1 MEHAWSPVPRNRV
14 TIQGGFWKKW
24 RELIGNVTLSHELE
38 EMRGEGHIDAL
49 ELDQK
54 MHRGRSVGDDW
65 YWGASIFWDSDLAK
79 WLEAA
84 AAYLEQAKDDRLEQ
98 AMEDVIARFE
108 HAQTPDGYVNSH
120 ILTWRPRHRFKNLRD
135 LHELYCAGHLIEA
148 AVVHYEATGKPS
160 LLNVARRFADLLV
173 KRFGPHSDQTPG
185 YCGHP
190 EIELAL
196 VRLYRLTRERS
207 YLELSRFFIDQRGQ
221 EPNFFELE
229 AAARLDSKPFRP
241 NHPGSPYAYMQAHQ
255 PIRDQSKVVGH
266 AVRAMYLFSA
276 VVDVGLEMTDPSLLQ
291 AAERIWRDVID
302 TKLYIT
308 GGIGS
313 ASENEGFTRD
323 YDLPN
328 ERAYAETCA
337 SIGLFLFAHRLL
349 QSRLSSEFGDVME
362 LALYNCI
369 LSGIGLD
376 GKTFF
381 YDNPLASHGQHRRI
395 PWPWWCPCCPPNLA
409 RLISS
414 LSGYLI
420 SERAEDIAIHHYV
433 TGGASLDKIHLR
445 LESALPF
452 SGENRITVTAD
463 ELRERTLAL
472 RVPAWAGEC
481 RVLLNGTIAEP
492 VTSQGYLLLR
502 RTWQTGDQIDLH
514 FEMPIRKKFAR
525 FEVDA
530 NRGRMALARGPLVY
544 CLEQVDN
551 GPELDRLIIPV
562 EEKFRSAEAEELLDG
577 IVSLRGRAVR
587 ERPVEREGLYSD
599 QPPETESVDITAIPY
614 YAWANRGA
622 GEMQI
627 WMRSERRNKDL
638 GARG

>member
-1 MEHAWSPVPRNRV
+1 METAWSLVPRNRV
-14 TIQGGFWKKW
+14 VIGGGFWKKW
-24 RELIGNVTLSHELE
+24 RELIGNVTLFHQLE

-54 MHRGRSVGDDW
+54 MHRGRPVGDDW
-65 YWGASIFWDSDLAK
+65 YWGGSIFWDSDLAK

-84 AAYLEQAKDDRLEQ
+84 AAYLEQAKTDRLEQ
-98 AMEDVIARFE
+98 AIDDIIARFE
-108 HAQTPDGYVNSH
+108 RAQAPDGYVNSH

-160 LLNVARRFADLLV
+160 LLNIARRFADLLV
-173 KRFGPHSDQTPG
+173 KRFGPRSEQTPG

-196 VRLYRLTRERS
+196 VRLYRLTNEPS

-229 AAARLDSKPFRP
+229 AMARFDSEPFRP
-241 NHPGSPYAYMQAHQ
+241 NHLGSPYAYMQAHQ

-276 VVDVGLEMTDPSLLQ
+276 VVDLGLETTDPSLLQ

-376 GKTFF
+376 GRTFF

-414 LSGYLI
+414 LSGFLI
-420 SERAEDIAIHHYV
+420 SERAEDIAVHHYV
-433 TGGASLDKIHLR
+433 TSEATLDKLR
-445 LESALPF
+445 LQVESALPF
-452 SGENRITVTAD
+452 SGESRITITTD
-463 ELRERTLAL
+463 EPRERTLAL
-472 RVPAWAGEC
+472 RVPGWAGET
-481 RVLLNGTIAEP
+481 RILLNGKAVEP
-492 VTSQGYLLLR
+492 VTSQGYLLFR

-514 FEMPIRKKFAR
+514 FEMPIRKKYAR

-530 NRGRMALARGPLVY
+530 DRGRIALTRGPLVY

-551 GPELDRLIIPV
+551 GPELDRLVIPMDEDFQPV
-562 EEKFRSAEAEELLDG
+562 ASKELLDG
-577 IVSLRGRAVR
+577 VVALQGHAIR
-587 ERPVEREGLYSD
+587 ERPSENRNLYAD
-599 QPPETESVDITAIPY
+599 QPPNTETVGVTAIPY

-627 WMRSERRNKDL
+627 WTRSR
-638 GARG
+638 

>member
-1 MEHAWSPVPRNRV
+1 
-14 TIQGGFWKKW
+14 
-24 RELIGNVTLSHELE
+24 
-38 EMRGEGHIDAL
+38 
-49 ELDQK
+49 
-54 MHRGRSVGDDW
+54 
-65 YWGASIFWDSDLAK
+65 
-79 WLEAA
+79 
-84 AAYLEQAKDDRLEQ
+84 
-98 AMEDVIARFE
+98 
-108 HAQTPDGYVNSH
+108 
-120 ILTWRPRHRFKNLRD
+120 
-135 LHELYCAGHLIEA
+135 
-148 AVVHYEATGKPS
+148 
-160 LLNVARRFADLLV
+160 
-173 KRFGPHSDQTPG
+173 
-185 YCGHP
+185 
-190 EIELAL
+190 
-196 VRLYRLTRERS
+196 
-207 YLELSRFFIDQRGQ
+207 
-221 EPNFFELE
+221 
-229 AAARLDSKPFRP
+229 
-241 NHPGSPYAYMQAHQ
+241 MQAHQ
-255 PIRDQSKVVGH
+255 PIRDQPKVVGH

-276 VVDVGLEMTDPSLLQ
+276 VADVGLETADPSLLQ

-362 LALYNCI
+362 RALYNCI

-420 SERAEDIAIHHYV
+420 SKRAEDIAIHHYV
-433 TGGASLDKIHLR
+433 SGEVILDNLR
-445 LESALPF
+445 LQIESGFPF
-452 SGENRITVTAD
+452 TGESRIAVIAD
-463 ELRERTLAL
+463 KPRERTFAL
-472 RVPAWAGEC
+472 RVPGWAGQS
-481 RVLLNGTIAEP
+481 RVSLNGV
-492 VTSQGYLLLR
+492 VTQPESSEGYLFFR

-530 NRGRMALARGPLVY
+530 DRGRVALMRGPLVY

-551 GPELDRLIIPV
+551 GPQLDRLVIPIEEEFQPV
-562 EEKFRSAEAEELLDG
+562 EAKELLNG
-577 IVSLRGRAVR
+577 VVVLRGKAVS
-587 ERPVEREGLYSD
+587 ERPLEDRNLYSD
-599 QPPETESVDITAIPY
+599 QPPDTENVDVTAIPY

-627 WMRSERRNKDL
+627 WTRS
-638 GARG
+638 RGKNLATRSGK